1 MPNHPSSTHPSELSS
16 QLTFFQCKNVF
27 CTAVLKANS
36 QLAVSHNGLSLLRVF
51 PEVDCTESEGQIG
64 QESIELSTKNS

>member
-16 QLTFFQCKNVF
+16 GLHSFNVRMYF
-27 CTAVLKANS
+27 HSSSESKFTACCFTQWFISA
-36 QLAVSHNGLSLLRVF
+36 QRVF